1 MKCKYAA
8 TLGIALTVLGFAGA
22 FGPGAR
28 AQSSAPGEL
37 FPDATGADPL
47 PKAPARPVV
56 SPASGDGSVAPD
68 PAGSRPAAPP
78 APKITVRTLAPANTS
93 PADPPPPAPPPAP
106 APAKRVAPPAAGAVG
121 DAVKLLNE
129 VYKTE
134 LAAARTAELKAALAK
149 KLLDAGLAEKD
160 AAGRWA
166 ILCKARDL
174 AVEAGDIEGV
184 SSVIDAIDASFE
196 IDALKMSADTTLL
209 VARSVRTPA
218 QRKDLVVAARKL
230 VDAALAADRYDLARA
245 MSELCLNTART
256 INDADLIKDA
266 AAAVQSVKEVETA
279 YADAKKAAETLAVK
293 PTDPDANLK
302 LGRFRGFYKAD
313 WLAGLP
319 LLELGGDKS
328 LAELAKLDL
337 ANPASAEDQVKAG
350 DGWWD
355 LSQTFTGLAAG
366 NLQHRAA
373 MYYALALPQ
382 LSGLAKAKLEKRLK
396 EIGANQPAAATEK
409 ADGPD
414 AVAQILARIPRE
426 MFPAK
431 DDTPLDLQAKSAK
444 IRLWMSRNVNLD
456 RSTGGAVVSVAAKY
470 TGSNVY
476 TTSSFNGVAERQ
488 RLMVNFRQQ
497 SEVNG
502 VPCNTTMMIERA
514 IAGTDDPT
522 YKYARSLDK
531 DQKNSLVT
539 ISAKVTQIDVYLQ
552 RFSSSYD
559 SSGRLVSP
567 TDTPSVSITLVSTQG
582 DWIVKP
588 RNTPEKAAP

>member
-8 TLGIALTVLGFAGA
+8 MLGIALAVLGFAGA
-22 FGPGAR
+22 FGLGAR
-28 AQSSAPGEL
+28 AQSTAPGEL
-37 FPDATGADPL
+37 FPGATGADPL
-47 PKAPARPVV
+47 PKAPARPAV
-56 SPASGDGSVAPD
+56 SPASGDGSAASDGAAP
-68 PAGSRPAAPP
+68 RPATNP
-78 APKITVRTLAPANTS
+78 APTITVRTLSSPSA
-93 PADPPPPAPPPAP
+93 PADPSPPPAP
-106 APAKRVAPPAAGAVG
+106 APAKRVAPPAAAAVG
-121 DAVKLLNE
+121 EAVKLLNE

-134 LAAARTAELKAALAK
+134 LAGARTAELKAALAK
-149 KLLDAGLAEKD
+149 KLLDAGQAEKD

-166 ILCKARDL
+166 IFAKARDL

-184 SSVIDAIDASFE
+184 ASVIEALDASFE
-196 IDALKMSADTTLL
+196 IDALKMSADTTQL

-218 QRKDLVVAARKL
+218 QRKDLVLSARKL
-230 VDAALAADRYDLARA
+230 VDAAIAADRYDIARA
-245 MSELCLNTART
+245 MSELCLNTARA

-279 YADAKKAAETLAVK
+279 YADAKKAAEALAVK

-319 LLELGGDKS
+319 LLELGSDKS

-355 LSQTFTGLAAG
+355 LSQTFTGLAAA

-396 EIGANQPAAATEK
+396 EIGANQPAAAAEK

-414 AVAQILARIPRE
+414 AVAQILARIPKE

-431 DDTPLDLQAKSAK
+431 DDMPLDLQAKSAK

-456 RSTGGAVVSVAAKY
+456 RATGGAVVSVAARY
-470 TGSNVY
+470 TGSNVF
-476 TTSSFNGVAERQ
+476 TTSSFSGVAERQ

-502 VPCNTTMMIERA
+502 VPCNTTMMIERS
-514 IAGTDDPT
+514 ITGTDDPT

-539 ISAKVTQIDVYLQ
+539 ISAKVTQIDVNLQ

-567 TDTPSVSITLVSTQG
+567 ADTPSVSITLVSTQG

-588 RNTPEKAAP
+588 RNTPEKSAP